1 MATVRSIIS
10 DLERD
15 NTDWTRQDLLYFFNF
30 CYTILMGHQT
40 HYTQAF
46 DAEGRDPEITPT
58 VAEHTIADADM
69 IAEVYTLGNRSGNI
83 GHIHGNT
90 ITFTESQLNI
100 TYRVRYYLKPTEYTD
115 ESQTV
120 DFPSD
125 QLDKLNILCNAWLAY
140 KQHGSPEEWL
150 AVKKKIT
157 KDFWYE
163 LNKNYTDTRMN
174 DRNVVSRD
182 SYTYPRSRYGR
193 GRSYRGYR

>member
-15 NTDWTRQDLLYFFNF
+15 NSDWTRQDLLYEFNK

-40 HYTQAF
+40 HYTRAF

-58 VAEHTIADADM
+58 VATYTIADADV
-69 IAEVYTLGNRSGNI
+69 ISEVYTSRNSSGKI
-83 GHIHGNT
+83 GHIRGNT

-100 TYRVRYYLKPTEYTD
+100 TYRVRYYLKPTEYTS
-115 ESQTV
+115 ESQEV
-120 DFPSD
+120 DFPED
-125 QLDKLNILCNAWLAY
+125 QLDVLNILCNAWLAY
-140 KQHGSPEEWL
+140 KEHGSPEEWF

-163 LNKNYTDTRMN
+163 LNKNYTDTSMN
-174 DRNVVSRD
+174 DRNVISRD
-182 SYTYPRSRYGR
+182 SWLYPRSRYAR
-193 GRSYRGYR
+193 SRSYRGYR